1 MRQPATMTP
10 TTTWSPDRDAAL
22 TDLLRAWHH
31 LDDLRRSDDFGARS
45 EALLQ
50 LEQARRADRDASRRV
65 VLAA

>member
-10 TTTWSPDRDAAL
+10 TTRWTPDHDAAL
-22 TDLLRAWHH
+22 ADLIRAWHR

-50 LEQARRADRDASRRV
+50 LQQARRAYRDVTRRV